1 MKLREVKCHS
11 KSDTKSSTDG
21 YTTMWMYFTSLN
33 FTVKNGE
40 DGNFYGISLQ

>member
-40 DGNFYGISLQ
+40 NGNFYGTSLQ